1 MIPEAINITWKNVF
15 YYTKLFNDI
24 NIPIIIKTTSN
35 KKIVQQEK
43 CSYNFLCVNSI
54 MHEAEY

>member
-1 MIPEAINITWKNVF
+1 MF
-15 YYTKLFNDI
+15 YYTKLLNDI

-35 KKIVQQEK
+35 KKFVQQEK